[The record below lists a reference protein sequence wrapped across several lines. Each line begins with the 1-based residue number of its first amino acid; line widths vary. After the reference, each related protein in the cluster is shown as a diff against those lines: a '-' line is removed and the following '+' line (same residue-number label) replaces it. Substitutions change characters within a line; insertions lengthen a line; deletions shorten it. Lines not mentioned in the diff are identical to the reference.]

1 MITSFKIKSKI
12 QSYQVIFNGNLK
24 KSLSKFEK
32 NTVFIIDSRVYT
44 IYLKNIIKD
53 QKYIKLS
60 SHEGTKDFLNLSK
73 LIRFFINNVSKNT
86 KVIAVGG
93 GVIQD
98 VTSFLSSIFK
108 RGVDWYFFPTTIIS
122 QGDSCIGGKTSINYN
137 KIKNQLGNFY
147 PPKKII
153 INPIFLKNISKKE
166 IYSGL
171 GEMGHYFFLS
181 SIKDYKYYKNFLLS
195 YSSKKKLNFNEII
208 FKSLNIKKR
217 YIEKDEFDKNIRL
230 KLNYGHTFGH
240 AIENLTKIPHGI
252 AVAHGM
258 NISNFVSFKLGYLDL
273 NQFDDMKKTLN
284 MILKK
289 NPIKKINLKKFLELL
304 KKDKKSTNKNIRV
317 VLSKGVGKMFLK
329 KIDDEKKLYQILN
342 EYFTKGFH

>member
-32 NTVFIIDSRVYT
+32 NTVFIIDSKVYT
-44 IYLKNIIKD
+44 IYLKNIIKGK
-53 QKYIKLS
+53 KYIKLS

-289 NPIKKINLKKFLELL
+289 NPIRKINLKKFLELL

>member
-289 NPIKKINLKKFLELL
+289 NPIRKINLKKFLELL

>member
-32 NTVFIIDSRVYT
+32 NTVFIIDSKVYT
-44 IYLKNIIKD
+44 IYLKNIIKGK
-53 QKYIKLS
+53 KYIKLS